1 VGIHDGKTYLLTG
14 VLTKRSIAT
23 SVAAELHAGG
33 ATLLM
38 TSFDRA
44 RSTTM
49 RTLRSIGVDPLVLDY
64 DASSVTG
71 ADDLA
76 VQVAQHTNVLDGL
89 LFAIAGAPKEALQRD
104 LSKASAAQVAETLT
118 TSALAL
124 SSLTFALAPQLRNA
138 HDGASVVALTFSP
151 HRVWPG
157 YGWMGIAKATLESIV
172 KHLAVELGPSGI
184 RVNQVDAGPLR
195 TAAARQISALGEAAD
210 FFSTNAPLGW
220 DPENALAVASACS
233 KLLSPVLKA
242 TTGTTIIVDGGAHL
256 VGGSSHD

>member
-1 VGIHDGKTYLLTG
+1 MGIHNGKTYLLTG

-33 ATLLM
+33 ATLLV

-44 RSTTM
+44 RATTQ
-49 RTLRSIGVDPLVLDY
+49 RTLRSLSLNPEVLDY
-64 DASSVTG
+64 DASSPTSAEEL
-71 ADDLA
+71 ADE
-76 VQVAQHTNVLDGL
+76 VAQHTNALDGL

-104 LSKASAAQVAETLT
+104 LSRASAAQVGETLT

-124 SSLTFALAPQLRNA
+124 SNLTFALAPQLRRA
-138 HDGASVVALTFSP
+138 EDGASVVALTFSP

-172 KHLAVELGPSGI
+172 KHLAVELGPSAI

-195 TAAARQISALGEAAD
+195 TAAARQISALSDAAD
-210 FFSTNAPLGW
+210 FFNSIAPLGW
-220 DPENALAVASACS
+220 DPADATAVASACS
-233 KLLSPVLKA
+233 ILLSPMLKA
-242 TTGTTIIVDGGAHL
+242 TTGTTLIVDGGAHL
-256 VGGSSHD
+256 VGGSRDD

>member
-1 VGIHDGKTYLLTG
+1 VGIHNGKTYLLTG

-33 ATLLM
+33 ATLLV

-44 RSTTM
+44 RATTQ
-49 RTLRSIGVDPLVLDY
+49 RTLRSLSLNPEVLDY
-64 DASSVTG
+64 DASSPTSAEEL
-71 ADDLA
+71 ADE
-76 VQVAQHTNVLDGL
+76 VAQHTNALDGL

-104 LSKASAAQVAETLT
+104 LSRASAAQVGETLT

-124 SSLTFALAPQLRNA
+124 SNLTFALAPQLRRA
-138 HDGASVVALTFSP
+138 EDGASVVALTFSP

-172 KHLAVELGPSGI
+172 KHLAVELGPSAI

-195 TAAARQISALGEAAD
+195 TAAARQIGGLSEAAD
-210 FFSTNAPLGW
+210 YFGTIAPLGW
-220 DPENALAVASACS
+220 DAADATAVASACS
-233 KLLSPVLKA
+233 MLLSPLLKA
-242 TTGTTIIVDGGAHL
+242 TTGTTLIVDGGAHL
-256 VGGSSHD
+256 VGGSRDD